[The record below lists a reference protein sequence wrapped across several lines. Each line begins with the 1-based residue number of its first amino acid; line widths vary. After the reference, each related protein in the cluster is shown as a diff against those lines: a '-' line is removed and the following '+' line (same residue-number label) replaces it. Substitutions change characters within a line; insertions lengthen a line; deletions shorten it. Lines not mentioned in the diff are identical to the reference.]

1 MFQTN
6 HVGSTTQSE
15 ADVATADWLLL
26 EFRLIVITKGVSATP
41 DRHYLSQRWGA
52 YQINLSGENQLARS
66 KGWCIDTTVTT
77 TNNRKSN
84 DGSSGWD
91 VWDIY
96 TIRNEAQHH
105 VELEHAANNDH
116 KLNALPEL
124 QLSALPASDAFEQQI
139 MLISRV
145 SR

>member
-41 DRHYLSQRWGA
+41 DRHYLSQRWEA

-66 KGWCIDTTVTT
+66 NGWCIDATVTT
-77 TNNRKSN
+77 TNNRKSS

-96 TIRNEAQHH
+96 TIGNKAQHR
-105 VELEHAANNDH
+105 VQLEDVTNDDH
-116 KLNALPEL
+116 KLNARPEL
-124 QLSALPASDAFEQQI
+124 QRSSLPASDTFEQQI